1 MDGVILC
8 DKPAGCSSHDEVLRV
23 RRALHGAK
31 TGHAGTLDPFAT
43 GLLPILVGK
52 ATRIARFMHLQPKT
66 YETIAQL
73 GATSSTGDPTGE
85 ITITHNVAPDPP
97 VLPIGEL
104 VQTPPAYSAIR
115 VDGVRAYERA
125 RRGETVAVPSRTVT
139 VHRFEQLWR
148 DNAGDPEA
156 GPRAAFVIECST
168 GTYIRSLV
176 ADLHDGYCLELRRTR
191 IGPFSV
197 DDADGETLISLRDV
211 LAAILPA
218 VVVHNDD
225 SRRAGHGI
233 AIAGESGGPVLLE
246 DADGAICIAE
256 PVDGGLLKP
265 VVGFRG

>member
-23 RRALHGAK
+23 RRALDGTK

-52 ATRIARFMHLQPKT
+52 ATRIARFLHLQPKS
-66 YETIAQL
+66 YETVAQL

-85 ITITHNVAPDPP
+85 ITITRNVPPDPP
-97 VLPIGEL
+97 QLPTGEL
-104 VQTPPAYSAIR
+104 RQTPPAYSAVR

-125 RRGETVAVPSRTVT
+125 RRGEVVEVPERTVV

-148 DNAGDPEA
+148 DDAGNPEA
-156 GPRAAFVIECST
+156 GPRAAFAIDCST
-168 GTYIRSLV
+168 GTYIRSLI
-176 ADLHDGYCLELRRTR
+176 ADLHDGYCLELRRTA
-191 IGPFSV
+191 IGPFRV
-197 DDADGETLISLRDV
+197 EQADGETLIALRDV

-218 VVVHNDD
+218 IVLDGDD
-225 SRRAGHGI
+225 ARRAGHGVP
-233 AIAGESGGPVLLE
+233 IAGEASGPVLLE
-246 DADGAICIAE
+246 DAGGAICIAE
-256 PVDGGLLKP
+256 PQADGLLKP

>member
-23 RRALHGAK
+23 RRALDGAK

-52 ATRIARFMHLQPKT
+52 ATRIARFLHLQPKT

-73 GATSSTGDPTGE
+73 GATSTTGDPTGE
-85 ITITHNVAPDPP
+85 IVITKNVAPDPP
-97 VLPIGEL
+97 LLPTGEIT
-104 VQTPPAYSAIR
+104 QTPPAYSAVR

-125 RRGETVAVPSRTVT
+125 RRGETVVVPQRTVT

-148 DNAGDPEA
+148 DDAGNRDA

-168 GTYIRSLV
+168 GTYVRSLV
-176 ADLHDGYCLELRRTR
+176 ADLHDAYCLELRRTR
-191 IGPFSV
+191 IGPFRV
-197 DDADGETLISLRDV
+197 EEADGETLISLRDV

-218 VVVHNDD
+218 IVLDGEAA
-225 SRRAGHGI
+225 RRAGHGV
-233 AIAGESGGPVLLE
+233 AIDGEATGPVLLE
-246 DADGAICIAE
+246 DEAGEICIAE
-256 PVDGGLLKP
+256 PLADGLLKP

>member
-8 DKPAGCSSHDEVLRV
+8 DKPAGRSSHDEVLRV
-23 RRALHGAK
+23 RRLLDGAK

-52 ATRIARFMHLQPKT
+52 ATRIARFLHLQPKT
-66 YETIAQL
+66 YETVAQL
-73 GATSSTGDPTGE
+73 GALSSTGDPTGE
-85 ITITHNVAPDPP
+85 ITITHNVPPDPP
-97 VLPIGEL
+97 ALPTGA
-104 VQTPPAYSAIR
+104 VRQTPPAYSAVR

-125 RRGETVAVPSRTVT
+125 RRGEVVEMPQRTIT

-148 DNAGDPEA
+148 AEHDAT
-156 GPRAAFVIECST
+156 GPRAAFVIECSS
-168 GTYIRSLV
+168 GTYVRSLI
-176 ADLHDGYCLELRRTR
+176 ADLHDGYCVELRRTH

-197 DDADGETLISLRDV
+197 EHADGATLISLRDA

-218 VVVHNDD
+218 IAPGDED
-225 SRRAGHGI
+225 ARRAGHGVP
-233 AIAGESGGPVLLE
+233 IAGEAQGPVLIE
-246 DADGAICIAE
+246 DAEGAICIAE